1 MKRLDS
7 HSIGIQQGETV
18 LFSDFQV
25 GGEMWT
31 GTGDRIVRRRVVF
44 NEAFR
49 DAPNVMTHLSM
60 WDVDKGTNNR
70 MDVRAEDID
79 ETGFDIL
86 FQTWGDTRVARV
98 RVGWMAIGTLKEAD
112 DWELY

>member
-7 HSIGIQQGETV
+7 HSIGIQQGEVV

-31 GTGDRIVRRRVVF
+31 GTGDRIVRRRVTF
-44 NEAFR
+44 NEVFR
-49 DAPNVMTHLSM
+49 ESPNVMTQLTM
-60 WDVDKGTNNR
+60 WDVDSSTNNR
-70 MDVRAEDID
+70 MDVRADDISAD
-79 ETGFDIL
+79 GFDIF

-98 RVGWMAIGTLKEAD
+98 RVGWLAIGTLKEAD
-112 DWELY
+112 DWDLY